1 MGMANHDAL
10 AAAKKAAAARFA
22 ENPPPAVAQA
32 PSVDLDEAECLVQ
45 LFIEM
50 LGTGLKMGLGAM
62 PDGLAFWVRL
72 SVPSEA
78 TSPYAGM
85 VSFLVSDEPLSS
97 LRKAVAALEASPKP
111 PFWKPDQYA
120 KPKPEAT

>member
-1 MGMANHDAL
+1 MSKRYPAL
-10 AAAKKAAAARFA
+10 DQAKKEASARYVAAPQVTDKLP
-22 ENPPPAVAQA
+22 NI
-32 PSVDLDEAECLVQ
+32 DLDEAECLVQ
-45 LFIEM
+45 LFVEM

-85 VSFLVSDEPLSS
+85 VSFLVADEPAAA

-111 PFWKPDQYA
+111 PFWKPDQFA
-120 KPKPEAT
+120 RPKP